1 MTAERFRFGIS
12 ELYRSSR
19 ELRRNSALVRLQ
31 SQPAQGLGCLLESA
45 GQVVSREELRLAMWH
60 EDTFI
65 DFEQW
70 WKRKC
75 PGTGCPLFAASL
87 LLFVASLLFEI
98 ILVAHRVQVPRYLP
112 RRQHQPVLF
121 RVSLPL

>member
-1 MTAERFRFGIS
+1 MTAERFRFGIF
-12 ELYRSSR
+12 E
-19 ELRRNSALVRLQ
+19 ALSKLAGG
-31 SQPAQGLGCLLESA
+31 AQGWRVGSFAVAACSGVGCLLESA

-75 PGTGCPLFAASL
+75 PGTANPHFAS
-87 LLFVASLLFEI
+87 SLLFEI
-98 ILVAHRVQVPRYLP
+98 TLVAHRVQVPRYLP

>member
-1 MTAERFRFGIS
+1 MTAERVRFDIF

-19 ELRRNSALVRLQ
+19 ELRRNSVLVRLQ

-75 PGTGCPLFAASL
+75 PGTTNPPFA
-87 LLFVASLLFEI
+87 ASLLFEI
-98 ILVAHRVQVPRYLP
+98 TLVAHRVRVPRYLP